1 MDYLVFNNSPD
12 LVRVISTFT
21 NVISYVDLEIIGK
34 YERQKSTNSF
44 QSDHQIKDIIS
55 IMNKVNPSEL
65 GVRINPV
72 GDHTEKEINE
82 CIDLGVTRIML
93 PMFKYPEQV
102 DYVKKIIKGRV
113 KFELLFETP
122 ESVKNVKDFCLENI
136 DYIHIGL
143 NDLKIALH
151 NYHMYELLVNNYLN
165 YFTSYLKKNNFR
177 YGIGGIGAIGS
188 IPFSPKY
195 IFAAN
200 LIIGSQR
207 LILSRAFKNK
217 LDFSTNEELSISFKK
232 QYSHLENLRIEIG
245 RLNSNELLIIK
256 KEFIEEINK
265 GKIKYD
271 NVYSNKIK

>member
-1 MDYLVFNNSPD
+1 MDYLIFNNSPD
-12 LVRVISTFT
+12 LVKVISTFA

-34 YERQKSTNSF
+34 YERQKYTNSF
-44 QSDHQIKDIIS
+44 QSDHQIADIIS
-55 IMNKVNPSEL
+55 IMEKVIPSEL

-82 CIDLGVTRIML
+82 CIDIGVTRIML

-122 ESVKNVKDFCLENI
+122 ESIKNVNDFCLEDI
-136 DYIHIGL
+136 YYIHVGL
-143 NDLKIALH
+143 NDLKIALDNH
-151 NYHMYELLVNNYLN
+151 HMYELLVNNYLN
-165 YFTSYLKKNNFR
+165 DFTNYLKKNNLRF
-177 YGIGGIGAIGS
+177 GIGGIGAIGS

-195 IFAAN
+195 IFATN

-217 LDFSTNEELSISFKK
+217 LDFSTNEALSISFNKL
-232 QYSHLENLRIEIG
+232 YSDLENLRLEID
-245 RLNSNELLIIK
+245 RLNPNELLIIK
-256 KEFIEEINK
+256 NEFIEQINK
-265 GKIKYD
+265 EK
-271 NVYSNKIK
+271 